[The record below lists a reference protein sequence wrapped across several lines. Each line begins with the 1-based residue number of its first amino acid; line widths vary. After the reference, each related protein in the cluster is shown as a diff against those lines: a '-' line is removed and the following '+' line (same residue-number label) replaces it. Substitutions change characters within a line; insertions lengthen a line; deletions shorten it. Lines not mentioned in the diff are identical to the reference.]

1 MSDETLGEK
10 AKVKETVRLYSKV
23 WQLPSYQQIVLR
35 MVILVFLGSTLL
47 SVMKGMLVSTFIS
60 YLVILGTPVFVGSGL
75 LYLIATEE
83 NSPLD
88 GRRTGGLVHFGL
100 IFWIVLSIV
109 GGVVDALVGAS
120 FYEVRFSILGVS
132 IAYLAFAFL
141 VNGLSDHHPV
151 RNSIAA
157 LMPPLL
163 WIITMLLIA
172 PLDVTLPVFPQLWFI
187 PVLSSLSIATLIV
200 HYIYRA
206 VSVPFER
213 DLGIN
218 GPQLLR
224 AFGHDYLA
232 NNPTPL
238 EQILTKISTTQ
249 DVPIEIILFKDDQGP
264 VACGVI
270 EYVHPGPFRDIGSS
284 GLPSTIIEHIKE
296 KHGIPAFVLHGSC
309 THQQNLTTKE
319 DYPIVFAEIDRLI
332 EETEVYDEM
341 SGPHWSDGDKF
352 KVWTLFAGND
362 VMTISTSAPYFT
374 DDISLDVGYD
384 VANMIRERIPQVG
397 GVAVVDAHNC
407 IDESAVSIVQG
418 DPEAGE
424 YVGTVSGAVFSTIN
438 EPKTRLHFG
447 LHQVIPDDISQ
458 KEGIGPGGV
467 IAVVL
472 KHDDSEMVLISIDG
486 NNMEPGFR
494 EKIIGLMKS
503 QGFDDVE
510 AVTTDTHVVN
520 AISLSSKGYPP
531 IGRNKPDETLQHI
544 ITASVKA
551 RERIQPV
558 KAGLGFGMA
567 KGLRTFGEKGF
578 DILTQDIA
586 EAAGIAKKEGIRA
599 GGGSIL
605 LYILLSFLF

>member
-47 SVMKGMLVSTFIS
+47 SVMI
-60 YLVILGTPVFVGSGL
+60 GSGL

-172 PLDVTLPVFPQLWFI
+172 PLDVTLPV
-187 PVLSSLSIATLIV
+187 SIATLIV

-232 NNPTPL
+232 DNPTPL

>member
-1 MSDETLGEK
+1 VSDETLGEK

-296 KHGIPAFVLHGSC
+296 RSMASLHSSC
-309 THQQNLTTKE
+309 
-319 DYPIVFAEIDRLI
+319 
-332 EETEVYDEM
+332 M
-341 SGPHWSDGDKF
+341 
-352 KVWTLFAGND
+352 
-362 VMTISTSAPYFT
+362 
-374 DDISLDVGYD
+374 
-384 VANMIRERIPQVG
+384 
-397 GVAVVDAHNC
+397 
-407 IDESAVSIVQG
+407 
-418 DPEAGE
+418 
-424 YVGTVSGAVFSTIN
+424 
-438 EPKTRLHFG
+438 
-447 LHQVIPDDISQ
+447 
-458 KEGIGPGGV
+458 
-467 IAVVL
+467 
-472 KHDDSEMVLISIDG
+472 
-486 NNMEPGFR
+486 
-494 EKIIGLMKS
+494 
-503 QGFDDVE
+503 E
-510 AVTTDTHVVN
+510 AVLT
-520 AISLSSKGYPP
+520 S
-531 IGRNKPDETLQHI
+531 
-544 ITASVKA
+544 
-551 RERIQPV
+551 
-558 KAGLGFGMA
+558 
-567 KGLRTFGEKGF
+567 RT
-578 DILTQDIA
+578 
-586 EAAGIAKKEGIRA
+586 
-599 GGGSIL
+599 
-605 LYILLSFLF
+605 

>member
-1 MSDETLGEK
+1 MGEK

-23 WQLPSYQQIVLR
+23 WQLPSYRQIVLR
-35 MVILVFLGSTLL
+35 MVFMVVLGSVILSILKGLLL
-47 SVMKGMLVSTFIS
+47 SSLIC

-100 IFWIVLSIV
+100 IFWIVLSII
-109 GGVVDALVGAS
+109 GGLIDAATGSSV
-120 FYEVRFSILGVS
+120 YEVKFSILGVS

-157 LMPPLL
+157 LMPPVL
-163 WIITMLLIA
+163 WILTMLFIA
-172 PLDVTLPVFPQLWFI
+172 PNETSIPIFPSLWYIPILVSLIIGTVT
-187 PVLSSLSIATLIV
+187 V

-232 NNPTPL
+232 GNPAPM
-238 EQILTKISTTQ
+238 EQILTRIATHQ
-249 DVPIEIILFKDDQGP
+249 DVPVEIILFKDEQGP

-284 GLPSTIIEHIKE
+284 GLPSTIIEHIKT

-309 THQQNLTTKE
+309 THQQNLTTKD
-319 DYPIVFAEIDRLI
+319 DYPVVLAEIDRLI
-332 EETEVYDEM
+332 QDTEVHDEI
-341 SGPHWSDGDKF
+341 SGPHWSDGGKY

-362 VMTISTSAPYFT
+362 VMTISTSSPEFT

-384 VANMIRERIPQVG
+384 VANMIRERLPKVG

-407 IDESAVSIVQG
+407 IDDSAISVNQG
-418 DPEAGE
+418 DPEAAE
-424 YVGTVSGAVFSTIN
+424 YVGSVSEAVFSTIN
-438 EPKTRLHFG
+438 KPKTRLQIG
-447 LHQVIPDDISQ
+447 LHQVYPDDISQ
-458 KEGIGPGGV
+458 EEGIGPGGI

-472 KHDDSEMVLISIDG
+472 NSGETEMIIICIDG
-486 NNMEPGFR
+486 NNMESGYR
-494 EKIIGLMKS
+494 EKILSLLKS
-503 QGFDDVE
+503 QGFDNAE
-510 AVTTDTHVVN
+510 AITTDTHVVN
-520 AISLSSKGYPP
+520 AISLSSRGYPP
-531 IGRNKPDETLQHI
+531 VGRNKPQETLDHI
-544 ITASVKA
+544 VTASVKA
-551 RERIQPV
+551 RERVQPV
-558 KAGLGFGMA
+558 KVGLGFGKA
-567 KGLRTFGEKGF
+567 KDLRTFGERGF

-586 EAAGIAKKEGIRA
+586 EAAGIAKKTGIRA
-599 GGGSIL
+599 GGLSLL
-605 LYILLSFLF
+605 LYILLAFLF

>member
-1 MSDETLGEK
+1 MGEK

-23 WQLPSYQQIVLR
+23 WQLPSYRQIILR
-35 MVILVFLGSTLL
+35 MVLMVFLGSAILSMVKDLLL
-47 SVMKGMLVSTFIS
+47 STFVC

-75 LYLIATEE
+75 LYIIATDD

-88 GRRTGGLVHFGL
+88 GRRTGGLVHFGF
-100 IFWIVLSIV
+100 IFWIVLSII
-109 GGVVDALVGAS
+109 GGLIDAAIGTS
-120 FYEVRFSILGVS
+120 FYEVRFSILGVAL
-132 IAYLAFAFL
+132 AYLAFAFL

-157 LMPPLL
+157 IMPPTL
-163 WIITMLLIA
+163 WILSMLFIA
-172 PLDVTLPVFPQLWFI
+172 PQSTALPLFPTLWYI
-187 PVLSSLSIATLIV
+187 PVMSSLTIATLVV

-232 NNPTPL
+232 DNPAPL
-238 EQILTKISTTQ
+238 EKILTRIATTQ
-249 DVPIEIILFKDDQGP
+249 DVPVEIILFKDDQGP

-296 KHGIPAFVLHGSC
+296 KHGIPAFVMHGSC

-319 DYPIVFAEIDRLI
+319 DYPIVLDEIDRLI
-332 EETEVYDEM
+332 EETEVHDEI
-341 SGPHWSDGDKF
+341 SGPHWSDGGKY
-352 KVWTLFAGND
+352 KVWTIFVGND
-362 VMTISTSAPYFT
+362 VMTISTSAPEFT
-374 DDISLDVGYD
+374 DDISLDVGFD
-384 VANMIRERIPQVG
+384 VANMIRDRLPQVG

-407 IDESAVSIVQG
+407 IDESAISIVQG

-438 EPKTRLHFG
+438 EPKSRLQFG
-447 LHQVIPDDISQ
+447 LHQVFPDNISQ

-472 KHDDSEMVLISIDG
+472 KQDDSEMVLISIDG

-494 EKIIGLMKS
+494 EKIQSLLKS
-503 QGFDDVE
+503 QGFDNVE
-510 AVTTDTHVVN
+510 AITTDTHVVN

-531 IGRNKPDETLQHI
+531 IGRNKSDETLEHI

-558 KAGLGFGMA
+558 KVGMGFGMA
-567 KGLRTFGEKGF
+567 NGLRTFGEKGF
-578 DILTQDIA
+578 DILTQNIA

-605 LYILLSFLF
+605 LYILLAFLF